1 MYMGYLY
8 GCLAALL
15 WGLKPSSIKIIN
27 GKAIQVQFGTA
38 VAVLLFSIAVFF
50 CTFSSSYAD
59 LSSSFGLQIILY
71 SFFSGACWAIGQ
83 FFQFYAYKL
92 LSTSI
97 GFALTTAFTLIFNA
111 AFSVIVFK
119 DWQTPFQLGLGFG
132 AIFVIIIGS
141 FLTIYRSK
149 QNKEVKEKKDNLSFI
164 IGIIVSVITGLFFML
179 YSGLLRFVTIH
190 NVSTTSTL
198 LPHGIGTFLGTMFA
212 ILIQY
217 VLEIKQHKQDES
229 VQITSLKDVK
239 VIYSLIPGFLSSGGN
254 FLMII
259 TNSLIGSAVGFTLT
273 QMAVVISTLISLFL
287 LKEYKNKTKAENIC
301 TLIGAIIILLGGVMI
316 GFTK

>member
-1 MYMGYLY
+1 MGYLF
-8 GCLAALL
+8 GCTAAFL
-15 WGLKPSSIKIIN
+15 WGLKPGSIKIIN

-38 VAVLLFSIAVFF
+38 CGVLLFSIIVFF
-50 CTFSSSYAD
+50 ATFSTSYAD
-59 LSSSFGLQIILY
+59 LTSSLGLQIILY

-132 AIFVIIIGS
+132 AIFTIIIGS
-141 FLTIYRSK
+141 LLTIYRSK
-149 QNKEVKEKKDNLSFI
+149 ETKTKSKDTKNNLNLI
-164 IGIIVSVITGLFFML
+164 IGIIVSIITGLFFML
-179 YSGLLRFVTIH
+179 YSGLLRFVTIQ

-217 VLEIKQHKQDES
+217 ILEIKQHKKDDS
-229 VQITSLKDVK
+229 YQITSLKDIK
-239 VIYSLIPGFLSSGGN
+239 VVYSIIPGLLSSGGN

-287 LKEYKNKTKAENIC
+287 LKEYKNKTKTEIIFTC
-301 TLIGAIIILLGGVMI
+301 IGAVIILAGGVMI